1 MTAVLVVDDDQ
12 MFARA
17 VGGDLRYQ
25 GFDVEVV
32 HTVAAALDSV
42 SKQNFDVLL
51 TDLRLGA
58 QDGIDLLGSLRD
70 ASPQTRAVLMSGF
83 ATARD
88 YQRAVE
94 LGAVRVLC
102 KPFTPADLIQCI
114 QEAVE
119 CGVGFRGSFHGL
131 SLVDMLQM
139 YHYARRSV
147 AIAVSGRSPG
157 RMHLRDG
164 QLVHAEFQGRTG
176 EAALTSILTIP
187 AGTLATTPLPAK
199 SSETITRDF
208 RHVLLDA
215 LRSLDEATGRDAS
228 DGLDSD
234 DFNFEFDEPIT
245 STSAPISA
253 PAHSLLLQRTRKID
267 GYLGSC
273 MFLAANGGVI
283 CFDGNLDLRP
293 AAQHTAEALRRKQQ
307 TIADMGLDDAAE
319 DLIVTSTSQYHLV
332 RRVHSELP
340 AYIYLVLA
348 RERSNP
354 HLAMLELEIAERSV
368 NLS

>member
-25 GFDVEVV
+25 GFEVEVV

-42 SKQNFDVLL
+42 TKQNFDVLL

-58 QDGIDLLGSLRD
+58 QDGIDLLSSLRD
-70 ASPQTRAVLMSGF
+70 ASPHTRAVLMSGF

-139 YHYARRSV
+139 YNYARRSV
-147 AIAVSGRSPG
+147 TIAVAGSSPG
-157 RMHLRDG
+157 RMYLREG
-164 QLVHAEFQGRTG
+164 QIVHAEYKGQSG
-176 EAALTSILTIP
+176 ERALTSILAMP
-187 AGTLATTPLPAK
+187 AGTLCTTPLPPHPP
-199 SSETITRDF
+199 ETINRDF

-215 LRSLDEATGRDAS
+215 LRSIDESAADSGD
-228 DGLDSD
+228 DSD
-234 DFNFEFDEPIT
+234 ELTFDLEELTP
-245 STSAPISA
+245 
-253 PAHSLLLQRTRKID
+253 PAKTPTHTLLLQRTRKID

-307 TIADMGLDDAAE
+307 TIVDMGLDDDAE
-319 DLIVTSTSQYHLV
+319 DLIVTSTSQYHLL
-332 RRVHSELP
+332 RRIHTDVP
-340 AYIYLVLA
+340 AYIYLVLD
-348 RERSNP
+348 RDRSNP
-354 HLAMLELEIAERSV
+354 HLAMLELEIAERS
-368 NLS
+368 LGHS

>member
-25 GFDVEVV
+25 GFEVEVV
-32 HTVAAALDSV
+32 HTVAAALESV
-42 SKQNFDVLL
+42 SKQRFDVLL

-58 QDGIDLLGSLRD
+58 QDGIDLLGLLRE

-139 YHYARRSV
+139 YNYARRSV
-147 AIAVSGRSPG
+147 TIAVSGRSPG
-157 RMHLRDG
+157 RMHLREG
-164 QLVHAEFQGRTG
+164 QLIHVEHAGQTG
-176 EAALTSILTIP
+176 EPALATILAMP
-187 AGTLATTPLPAK
+187 AGTLVTTPLPARVPQ
-199 SSETITRDF
+199 TVTRDF

-215 LRSLDEATGRDAS
+215 LRAIDEATAGS
-228 DGLDSD
+228 SD
-234 DFNFEFDEPIT
+234 DDEDELTFDLYNDEPT
-245 STSAPISA
+245 GQTKALSHA
-253 PAHSLLLQRTRKID
+253 LLLQRTRKID

-273 MFLAANGGVI
+273 MFLAANGGVLGY
-283 CFDGNLDLRP
+283 DGSLDLRP
-293 AAQHTAEALRRKQQ
+293 AAHHTAEALRRKQQ
-307 TIADMGLDDAAE
+307 TITDMGLDDEALVM
-319 DLIVTSTSQYHLV
+319 DLIVTSTSQYHLL
-332 RRVHSELP
+332 RRVCSEVP
-340 AYIYLVLA
+340 AYIYLVLD
-348 RERSNP
+348 RSRSNP
-354 HLAMLELEIAERSV
+354 HLAMLELEIAERSL
-368 NLS
+368 NHS

>member
-42 SKQNFDVLL
+42 SRQNFDVLL

-58 QDGIDLLGSLRD
+58 QDGIDLLSSLRD
-70 ASPQTRAVLMSGF
+70 ASPHTRAVLMSGF

-139 YHYARRSV
+139 YNYARRSV
-147 AIAVSGRSPG
+147 TIAVSGNSPG
-157 RMHLRDG
+157 RMHLREG
-164 QLVHAEFQGRTG
+164 QLVHAEHQGKSG
-176 EAALTSILTIP
+176 ESALTSILAMP
-187 AGTLATTPLPAK
+187 AGTLCTTPLPPRPPQ
-199 SSETITRDF
+199 TITRDF

-215 LRSLDEATGRDAS
+215 LRSIDETSDDDEGRDDLDELT
-228 DGLDSD
+228 
-234 DFNFEFDEPIT
+234 FDLYTEELTP
-245 STSAPISA
+245 SAKTPT
-253 PAHSLLLQRTRKID
+253 HTLLLQRTRKID

-283 CFDGNLDLRP
+283 CFDGSLDLRP

-307 TIADMGLDDAAE
+307 TIADMGLDDDAE
-319 DLIVTSTSQYHLV
+319 DLIVTSTSQYHLL
-332 RRVHSELP
+332 RRIHSDVP
-340 AYIYLVLA
+340 AYIYLVLD
-348 RERSNP
+348 RDRSNP
-354 HLAMLELEIAERSV
+354 HLAMLELEIAERS
-368 NLS
+368 LSHS